1 MAYPT
6 PYSAPPAPV
15 VQTDQH
21 TVQELSSPIYQARGW
36 LKFLGVL
43 SIISGVGAALSI
55 AGIIF
60 AWLPI
65 WMGILMFQA
74 GSSIDSAGQF
84 GDRFAFPFN
93 RIVCVRAKG
102 RREEN
107 QSRQKYGWRPPAPVS
122 RPRALRTVRE
132 QPLKPKWQK
141 RHERIQPARAPV
153 TTA

>member
-6 PYSAPPAPV
+6 PYAVPPVPAVPD
-15 VQTDQH
+15 TH

-36 LKFLGVL
+36 LKFLGIL
-43 SIISGVGAALSI
+43 SIISGIGAALSI

-84 GDRFAFPFN
+84 GDRFAFLRSLGSLKTYF
-93 RIVCVRAKG
+93 ILQGVLTLVG
-102 RREEN
+102 ILLT
-107 QSRQKYGWRPPAPVS
+107 VS
-122 RPRALRTVRE
+122 MLCIMFVLPLLGLTVI
-132 QPLKPKWQK
+132 PWQQ
-141 RHERIQPARAPV
+141 IINNLP
-153 TTA
+153 TTY